1 MASYA
6 LENRFIIKPR
16 GASWD
21 DDPLYAFD
29 NSQIVLNS
37 PKGVFSSDIIG
48 NELAVDQFSFTVRF
62 DASGRRLYIFDNTP
76 KLAYIFSGYVP
87 GTLANIWTHSIYGSA
102 SISGNDVSIDNST
115 SWVHLI
121 PPGGFSA
128 GDALRVGVEVTDI
141 SGSTSEPYTPHYYA
155 QVFVQRSPTQWFSY
169 AEVESETGLF
179 SVSEP
184 GYANFTGGS
193 TENTGKDILTFT
205 FTKSADYIS
214 FSTRGA
220 FALDSVS
227 AQLKITGIELNGKM
241 VYGDLSGNSTEADK
255 PPKVYL
261 FRPKYDASRFLADLR
276 FGDPCY
282 WAVGENVFAK
292 GYISKIE
299 RTGRYAWK
307 VTCVSG
313 VGLLDE
319 QISVGGIY
327 TGQRFDAVFAEIVGD
342 TITYDIDNDVAAVK
356 IFGWLPYD
364 TARNNLH
371 RLLFATGAALAR
383 HNVSSDD
390 NDIDYD
396 VKFPGKVIRVVPED
410 HVAINGS
417 VTLNI
422 PADGVEVT
430 EHTFSALQSDEVVQL
445 YDNTLPE
452 IAEAD
457 HLTVTFS
464 EPMHDLDA
472 GGFTIHESG
481 VNYAIISG
489 TGVLTGKKYTHTETV
504 YPLGNPLGKIVKRI
518 VSNGLITFANSLN
531 VARRVLNY
539 FQSAKA
545 VKAKLMLNDGNGAQ
559 SVEKPGDTLQM
570 TDAWGE
576 AISAYMSKQ
585 EVGVTSIF
593 GASVELVDGYT
604 PTGGGNNYQRYKFFT
619 RSSSVKTFT
628 VTAGM
633 STVRIALFQGGTGG
647 QGGEAG
653 HDGWGG
659 YPPSFGDPEDGQMA
673 YVEDVADPPYYPVP
687 EDHGIL
693 EVHSYL
699 YGEGRQYAFDG
710 GQAGEP
716 GANGKILVI
725 TKDVEEG
732 DVITFT
738 QIGEGGQG
746 GAARANGATG
756 GLGAA
761 GTHTIVKCERNGVE
775 IWSASSEDGA
785 AVDSGFL
792 EAFTNRVFG
801 LQGEAGH
808 DGGKGGTTDS
818 HDLKFANTGARGNS
832 GGDVGSWSAGAPGKG
847 VVVDAG
853 FGFHE
858 GSNNTASGGGS
869 GGAAWG
875 ANGGPGKNATYVK
888 RKNDDNT
895 WTFNVTTGTGGDGAN
910 AVAPSAPKDSNGRA
924 AYGQGGTGGNGGGS
938 GGNNGGG
945 VVKWMNAGGGGVRG
959 AQLFIGVRD
968 SYHLSTVFNGGKGGS
983 GSKGGRG
990 GDGLG
995 ILYY

>member
-1 MASYA
+1 MSYA

-62 DASGRRLYIFDNTP
+62 DDTGRRLYIFDNDP
-76 KLAYIFSGYVP
+76 KLAYIFAGQKP
-87 GTLANIWTHSIYGSA
+87 GTLESSGFITGYYGSCQ
-102 SISGNDVSIDNST
+102 ISGNTVTALPPYTASWAYTKLLHAGDTLIMKVSVDVDNAEIWAGEKANISF
-115 SWVHLI
+115 I
-121 PPGGFSA
+121 NPPG
-128 GDALRVGVEVTDI
+128 VGSI
-141 SGSTSEPYTPHYYA
+141 TSL
-155 QVFVQRSPTQWFSY
+155 
-169 AEVESETGLF
+169 TGLF
-179 SVSEP
+179 SISDGPDDFYLSAHTAES
-184 GYANFTGGS
+184 GD
-193 TENTGKDILTFT
+193 DILTF
-205 FTKSADYIS
+205 
-214 FSTRGA
+214 
-220 FALDSVS
+220 SVS
-227 AQLKITGIELNGKM
+227 EDVHTTVQLRLVGKQGASITVLGIALNGNTI
-241 VYGDLSGNSTEADK
+241 YGWPYEGEPPA
-255 PPKVYL
+255 PKVYL
-261 FRPKYDASRFLADLR
+261 FKPKYLASEFLADLR

-282 WAVGENVFAK
+282 WAVGEDVFAK

-319 QISVGGIY
+319 KISVGGIY
-327 TGQRFDAVFAEIVGD
+327 TGQTFSTVFAAIVGD
-342 TITYDIDNDVAAVK
+342 AITYDIDADVAAVK
-356 IFGWLPYD
+356 IYGWLPYD

-371 RLLFATGAALAR
+371 RLLFASGAALVR
-383 HNVSSDD
+383 HNVSSDN
-390 NDIDYD
+390 NDLDYD
-396 VKFPGKVIRVVPED
+396 VRFPGKVVRIVPDD
-410 HVAINGS
+410 HVALSGS
-417 VTLNI
+417 VNLTI

-430 EHTFSALQSDEVVQL
+430 EHAFSALQSDEVVQL

-464 EPMHDLDA
+464 EPMHDLNA

-481 VNYAIISG
+481 VNYAVISG
-489 TGVLTGKKYTHTETV
+489 TGILTGKAYTHTETV

-545 VKAKLMLNDGNGAQ
+545 VKAKLMLNDANGAQ

-619 RSSSVKTFT
+619 RSSSVKFFT

-633 STVRIALFQGGTGG
+633 ATVRIALFQGGTGG

-659 YPPSFGDPEDGQMA
+659 YPPSFGDPEDGQMV
-673 YVEDVADPPYYPVP
+673 YVSDVADPPYYPVP

-693 EVHSYL
+693 AVHSYI

-738 QIGEGGQG
+738 QIGVGGTG

-761 GTHTIVKCERNGVE
+761 GTHTTVKCERNGVE

-801 LQGEAGH
+801 LPGEPGH
-808 DGGKGGTTDS
+808 DGGKGGTSDA

-853 FGFHE
+853 FGFHQ

-895 WTFNVTTGTGGDGAN
+895 WTFDVTTGTGGDGAN